1 MKVLFTCGGTAGHVN
16 PALAVAQTFE
26 KYHPGCQVL
35 FVGAEKG
42 MEKRLVE
49 QAGYPIRCVKVSTFE
64 RQLSWK
70 IIRHNFKSVFK
81 VPVGQWQASRILRQF
96 KPDLVVGTGGYAS
109 FPAVREATRMGI
121 PTAIHESNAFPGLTT
136 RVLAKRVDLVMVGF
150 PEAAE
155 YYTHAKKVA
164 VTGTPVRGA
173 FFRLD
178 RAQARR
184 ELRITDDKPL
194 VVSFWGSQG
203 ARDMNL
209 MTEDFVQRWVEEGRP
224 FHYIHSGGRDYET
237 MAQHLKERGVSV
249 TDQEVRPYIDNMPT
263 VMAAADLVICRAGAS
278 TLGELTAMGK
288 PAVLVPSPYVAANHQ
303 FKNAKVLADRG
314 AAELLEEKN
323 CSGQSLYDTA
333 VSLLANAD
341 KRRAMSRAMKELATP
356 RAAEDIYKALMELLY
371 PFSLFFHRMCQR
383 KEREACS

>member
-1 MKVLFTCGGTAGHVN
+1 MNILFTCGGTAGHVN
-16 PALAVAQTFE
+16 PAVALARIFQE
-26 KYHPGCQVL
+26 RNPGCRVL
-35 FVGAEKG
+35 FVGADGG
-42 MEKRLVE
+42 METRLVPKE
-49 QAGYPIRCVKVSTFE
+49 GYPIETVTITNFHRS
-64 RQLSWK
+64 LAPAD
-70 IIRHNFKSVFK
+70 IAHNFGTLMNMQKSK
-81 VPVGQWQASRILRQF
+81 GQARRIVDEF

-184 ELRITDDKPL
+184 ELRLDDDKPL

-303 FKNAKVLADRG
+303 FKNAKVLVDRD
-314 AAELLEEKN
+314 AAQLVEEKD
-323 CSGQSLYDTA
+323 CSGEKLYETALALLGDTQ
-333 VSLLANAD
+333 
-341 KRRAMSRAMKELATP
+341 KRREMSRAMRELATP
-356 RAAEDIYKALMELLY
+356 RAAEDIYKALMQLL
-371 PFSLFFHRMCQR
+371 
-383 KEREACS
+383 

>member
-323 CSGQSLYDTA
+323 CSGQSLYNTA

-341 KRRAMSRAMKELATP
+341 KRREMSRAMKELATP
-356 RAAEDIYKALMELLY
+356 RAAEDIYKALMELL
-371 PFSLFFHRMCQR
+371 
-383 KEREACS
+383 

>member
-155 YYTHAKKVA
+155 YYTNAKRVA

-178 RAQARR
+178 REQARR

-209 MTEDFVQRWVEEGRP
+209 MTEDFVQRWVAEGRP
-224 FHYIHSGGRDYET
+224 FHYIHSGGRNYET
-237 MAQHLKERGVSV
+237 MVQHLKERGVSV

-314 AAELLEEKN
+314 AAELLEEKA
-323 CSGQSLYDTA
+323 CSGERLYDTA

-341 KRRAMSRAMKELATP
+341 QRRAMSRAMKELATP
-356 RAAEDIYKALMELLY
+356 RAAEDIYKALMELL
-371 PFSLFFHRMCQR
+371 
-383 KEREACS
+383 

>member
-178 RAQARR
+178 RVQARR
-184 ELRITDDKPL
+184 ELGYAYPDNRSQLLGWPDIIQNNMTLECELVSRGYYLGGSWESVPQEERDALRTPSVQDWRLLFQLDTVASGDFELMFGDCGRIY
-194 VVSFWGSQG
+194 FYI
-203 ARDMNL
+203 RR
-209 MTEDFVQRWVEEGRP
+209 ED
-224 FHYIHSGGRDYET
+224 
-237 MAQHLKERGVSV
+237 
-249 TDQEVRPYIDNMPT
+249 
-263 VMAAADLVICRAGAS
+263 
-278 TLGELTAMGK
+278 
-288 PAVLVPSPYVAANHQ
+288 
-303 FKNAKVLADRG
+303 
-314 AAELLEEKN
+314 
-323 CSGQSLYDTA
+323 
-333 VSLLANAD
+333 LLA
-341 KRRAMSRAMKELATP
+341 RRFDRAWLVLQCM
-356 RAAEDIYKALMELLY
+356 
-371 PFSLFFHRMCQR
+371 
-383 KEREACS
+383 

>member
-136 RVLAKRVDLVMVGF
+136 RVLAKRVNLVMVGF

-155 YYTHAKKVA
+155 YYTNAKQVA

-178 RAQARR
+178 REQARR
-184 ELRITDDKPL
+184 ELRLDDDKPL

-209 MTEDFVQRWVEEGRP
+209 MTEDFVQRWVAEGRP

-237 MAQHLKERGVSV
+237 MVQHLKERGVSV

-314 AAELLEEKN
+314 AAELLEEKT

-333 VSLLANAD
+333 VSLLSNAD

-356 RAAEDIYKALMELLY
+356 RAAEDIYKALMELL
-371 PFSLFFHRMCQR
+371 
-383 KEREACS
+383 